1 MSSILVVDDDA
12 HIREVARFALAKAG
26 YTVELASDGSTA
38 LDRIERGPKVDLMVL
53 DVLMPELDGLAL
65 CRRLAGRI
73 PIVFL
78 SSRGEE
84 ADRVLGLD
92 LGADDYLAK
101 PFSPR
106 ELVARVA
113 AVLRR
118 SSTDHVPESRPVLAI
133 GSIEIDRDRH
143 EVRVARAAGAA
154 MEPLAVTATELKL
167 LATLVSHRGRVLS
180 RGQLITTV
188 YGDDHHISERTI
200 DTHVRNLRAKLT
212 AAGGDVIETV
222 HGVGYRCG

>member
-1 MSSILVVDDDA
+1 MASILVVDDDA
-12 HIREVARFALAKAG
+12 HIREVARFALARAG
-26 YTVELASDGSTA
+26 HAVELAMDGEQA
-38 LDRIERGPKVDLMVL
+38 YERIRRGGIELIVL

-65 CRRLAGRI
+65 CRRVRADHRV

-84 ADRVLGLD
+84 MDRVLGLE

-118 SSTDHVPESRPVLAI
+118 SSV
-133 GSIEIDRDRH
+133 
-143 EVRVARAAGAA
+143 
-154 MEPLAVTATELKL
+154 
-167 LATLVSHRGRVLS
+167 
-180 RGQLITTV
+180 
-188 YGDDHHISERTI
+188 
-200 DTHVRNLRAKLT
+200 
-212 AAGGDVIETV
+212 
-222 HGVGYRCG
+222 

>member
-1 MSSILVVDDDA
+1 MTSVLVVDDDA

-26 YTVELASDGSTA
+26 YAVELACDGAQA
-38 LDRIERGPKVDLMVL
+38 LDRIERGAKLDLIVL
-53 DVLMPELDGLAL
+53 DVLMPELDGLAV

-106 ELVARVA
+106 ELVARVS

-118 SSTDHVPESRPVLAI
+118 TASIQVPEARPVLTI
-133 GSIEIDRDRH
+133 GAVAIDRDRH
-143 EVRVARAAGAA
+143 EVRIHEA
-154 MEPLAVTATELKL
+154 PLQVTATELKL
-167 LATLVSHRGRVLS
+167 LATLVTHRGRVLS

-222 HGVGYRCG
+222 HGVGYRVG